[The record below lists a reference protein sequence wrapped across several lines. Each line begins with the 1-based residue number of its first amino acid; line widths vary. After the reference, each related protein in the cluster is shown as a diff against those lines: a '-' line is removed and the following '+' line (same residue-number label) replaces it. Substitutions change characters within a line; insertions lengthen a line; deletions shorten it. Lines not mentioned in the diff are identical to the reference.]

1 MKKWKR
7 VVLWIVYV
15 LVLLAVIVG
24 GGGIYLVQKHKKE
37 EALVNSAYKKL
48 IPDDIDSYSELKN
61 YYYKL
66 YLQGLI
72 EENVSISPY
81 EDPTIPTKIS
91 IIQGNCYGQFLK
103 LNYSELQSG
112 LKSFDQEI
120 DFEGYD
126 LLNGVMVK
134 FKEIP
139 PIANTLALYG
149 TDKKISRKELCTL
162 ANMYE
167 QGKEYENKLIQEA
180 RKNSI
185 KANL

>member
-1 MKKWKR
+1 MKKWKK
-7 VVLWIVYV
+7 VVLWIVSI
-15 LVLLAVIVG
+15 LALLAVIVG
-24 GGGIYLVQKHKKE
+24 GAAIYLVQKNKKE
-37 EALVNSAYKKL
+37 EVLVNSAYKKL
-48 IPDDIDSYSELKN
+48 IPNDIDSYPELKN
-61 YYYKL
+61 YYYNL

-72 EENVSISPY
+72 EEKVSISPY

-91 IIQGNCYGQFLK
+91 LIQGNCYGQFLD
-103 LNYSELQSG
+103 LNYGELQSG

-126 LLNGVMVK
+126 LLDGVMVK
-134 FKEIP
+134 FNEIP
-139 PIANTLALYG
+139 PIANALALYG
-149 TDKKISRKELCTL
+149 ADKKISRKELCTL

-167 QGKEYENKLIQEA
+167 QGKEYETKLIEEE